1 MKREIGYF
9 KEALRDLK
17 RLDAHNRK
25 MIIKAINKAA
35 DGLLPPPDGIGK
47 PLGNHTGLRPCCY
60 YKIRL
65 KNTGQRVV
73 YKLITEGQN
82 RKILIISIREDEAVY
97 KEAERRVHSLA
108 AEMD

>member
-1 MKREIGYF
+1 
-9 KEALRDLK
+9 
-17 RLDAHNRK
+17 
-25 MIIKAINKAA
+25 
-35 DGLLPPPDGIGK
+35 
-47 PLGNHTGLRPCCY
+47 GLRPCCY

-97 KEAERRVHSLA
+97 KEAERRVHGLA